1 MDEDPFDLERF
12 IAAQEAVLDDVYAE
26 LRAGRKESHWMWFIF
41 PQLAALGS
49 SPTAKRFGIRS
60 LAEALAYLDHPVL
73 GERLRRC
80 CSILLR
86 LQGPGTGEIF
96 GHPDDLKLRS
106 CLTLFNLA
114 APHEDLFRKCLDKYY
129 GGQPDRRTEELCR
142 GA

>member
-1 MDEDPFDLERF
+1 MDDDPFDLQRF

-26 LRAGRKESHWMWFIF
+26 LRAGRKESHWMWFVF
-41 PQLAALGS
+41 PQHVALGS
-49 SPTAKRFGIRS
+49 SPTARRFGIRS
-60 LAEALAYLDHPVL
+60 LAEAQAYLDDPVL

-86 LQGPGTGEIF
+86 LDNLSAAEIF

-114 APHEDLFRKCLDKYY
+114 GPDEDIFRKCLDKFY
-129 GGQPDRRTEELCR
+129 GGRPDPKTEALCR
-142 GA
+142 GK